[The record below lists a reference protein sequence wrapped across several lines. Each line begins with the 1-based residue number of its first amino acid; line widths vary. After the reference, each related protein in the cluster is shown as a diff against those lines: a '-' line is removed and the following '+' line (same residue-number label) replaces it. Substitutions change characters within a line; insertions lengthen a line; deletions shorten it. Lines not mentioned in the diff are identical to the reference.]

1 AVDSKLL
8 ALLSERRELA
18 EAVARA
24 KQKSHRPIRD
34 KERER
39 ELLNS
44 LTEQGKALNLDGH
57 YITRLF
63 QLIIEDSVLTQ
74 QALLQHQYNHTTQ
87 KSARI
92 A

>member
-1 AVDSKLL
+1 MTTDNPLLALREQISAVDSKLL

-24 KQKSHRPIRD
+24 KQRSHRPIRD

-44 LTEQGKALNLDGH
+44 LTEQGKAL
-57 YITRLF
+57 
-63 QLIIEDSVLTQ
+63 
-74 QALLQHQYNHTTQ
+74 
-87 KSARI
+87 
-92 A
+92 